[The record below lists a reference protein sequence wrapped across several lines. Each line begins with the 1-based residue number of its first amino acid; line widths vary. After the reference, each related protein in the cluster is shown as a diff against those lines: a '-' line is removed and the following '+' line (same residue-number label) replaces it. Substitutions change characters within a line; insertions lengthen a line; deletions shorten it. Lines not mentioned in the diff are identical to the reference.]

1 VVIRF
6 GAPMQM
12 DPPENLEDPLA
23 NHDHTQCR
31 DFTDRLMHEISRLS
45 ERPYVDVYV
54 PGRAGVA
61 SA

>member
-1 VVIRF
+1 
-6 GAPMQM
+6 MQM
-12 DPPENLEDPLA
+12 DPPENPDDPLA

-31 DFTDRLMHEISRLS
+31 EFTDRLMHEISRLS
-45 ERPYVDVYV
+45 ERPYVDDYV